1 MTFLLSAVCAIAL
14 MSCVIYKQGLLESAA
29 LQMAQWG
36 SIVGAV
42 GGTLRS
48 AEGGVSGSAA
58 ARHYRDF
65 PCRQNTPKLNLLA
78 WACWGLSP
86 SKIQEVTLMRP
97 IHGNL

>member
-1 MTFLLSAVCAIAL
+1 MRQHLTTFLLSAVCTIAL
-14 MSCVIYKQGLLESAA
+14 ICCVIYKQDLLESAA

-58 ARHYRDF
+58 AMHYRDF
-65 PCRQNTPKLNLLA
+65 LADKTPPNSI
-78 WACWGLSP
+78 C
-86 SKIQEVTLMRP
+86 
-97 IHGNL
+97 